1 MEMKE
6 RSKSKVVKMQNVR
19 TAKVDR
25 TNIPAWVPDSD
36 IALYLRSIG
45 KTPSFAGKKAVA
57 PKVDNM
63 KGKGNKNAG
72 WQASTLKA
80 TTQPLSK
87 LARNSKHLSS
97 SVHKD
102 TNDNSNLKSKVKNGG
117 KKQKYSE

>member
-1 MEMKE
+1 MRK
-6 RSKSKVVKMQNVR
+6 
-19 TAKVDR
+19 AKVDR

-57 PKVDNM
+57 PKVDNL

-72 WQASTLKA
+72 WQPSTLKA

-87 LARNSKHLSS
+87 LAQNSKHLSS
-97 SVHKD
+97 TVHND
-102 TNDNSNLKSKVKNGG
+102 INDNSNLKSNIKIG
-117 KKQKYSE
+117 KKAKV